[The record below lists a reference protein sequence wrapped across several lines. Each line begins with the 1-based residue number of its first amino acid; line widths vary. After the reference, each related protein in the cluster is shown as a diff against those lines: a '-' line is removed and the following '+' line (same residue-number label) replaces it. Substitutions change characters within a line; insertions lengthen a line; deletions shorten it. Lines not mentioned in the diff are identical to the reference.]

1 MSIYLVR
8 INLDFEF
15 VTWQSRS
22 YSLSSIIFYLDL
34 IVETIGRATRA
45 KCSSIWKDSSST
57 LALQR
62 WVPPLFSLFCMTM
75 QDANAGNNSQIFL
88 GLFTCVELVRFVYT
102 VRANL
107 SGFKVFVLSVVGDA
121 LVDSETLV
129 VTSLILRIYRHSL
142 RRCS

>member
-1 MSIYLVR
+1 
-8 INLDFEF
+8 
-15 VTWQSRS
+15 
-22 YSLSSIIFYLDL
+22 
-34 IVETIGRATRA
+34 
-45 KCSSIWKDSSST
+45 
-57 LALQR
+57 
-62 WVPPLFSLFCMTM
+62 MTM